1 MTSKTPK
8 FGAWVVASLA
18 GIVGIKYVM
27 GGALALIENS
37 VVSSITVSDTIA
49 LSLGCGVLLCVVAGA
64 FVECL
69 NWARPVGLVT
79 FLLVAG
85 LSVPALL
92 AMDPIIVA
100 ETVGM
105 GLSVLYLL
113 VRSPFETKATTKVDE
128 SDSAT
133 RVGSTLR

>member
-1 MTSKTPK
+1 MATKSPK

-18 GIVGIKYVM
+18 GIVGIKYVL

-64 FVECL
+64 FIEGL
-69 NWARPVGLVT
+69 GWARPVGVLT
-79 FLLVAG
+79 FLFVAG
-85 LSVPALL
+85 LSVPALRAL
-92 AMDPIIVA
+92 DPIIVA
-100 ETVGM
+100 ETAGM

-113 VRSPFETKATTKVDE
+113 ARSPFETTATTKVDDE
-128 SDSAT
+128 DSAT